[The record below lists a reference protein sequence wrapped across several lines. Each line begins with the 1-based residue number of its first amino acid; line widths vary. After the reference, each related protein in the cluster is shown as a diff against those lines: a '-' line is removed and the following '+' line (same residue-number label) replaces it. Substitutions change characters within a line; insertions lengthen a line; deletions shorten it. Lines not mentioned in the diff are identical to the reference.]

1 MRGQRKGDMMSSGIR
16 ASDHDRDRTAHL
28 LREHH
33 AVGRLDPEEF
43 AERLDKS
50 FHAKTV
56 EELEGLT
63 ADLPAIDLYPLPT
76 ASLPK
81 NRVVSTGL
89 PASSVISQ
97 AGASSGSGSGFGGS
111 GLAESGRF
119 SAGWLVAWGSWSAL
133 FLIAFVLWAVG
144 AGTLPLLGMAAVGV
158 IMGGRWVM
166 GPRALGSGGSG
177 RRRSVGGGG
186 GVGGGGVGQSG
197 LGDGRG
203 AEIEGGIDGHSQGG
217 ASEA

>member
-1 MRGQRKGDMMSSGIR
+1 MSSGIR
-16 ASDHDRDRTAHL
+16 ASDHDRDHTASL

-56 EELEGLT
+56 EELDRLT

-81 NRVVSTGL
+81 SRIVNTDL
-89 PASSVISQ
+89 PSASVFGS
-97 AGASSGSGSGFGGS
+97 AGSGGTWGGMT
-111 GLAESGRF
+111 ASGRF
-119 SAGWLVAWGSWSAL
+119 SPGWLAAWGSWSVL
-133 FLIAFVLWAVG
+133 LLISFVLWALG
-144 AGTLPLLGMAAVGV
+144 LGGWPLLGLAAIGV

-166 GPRALGSGGSG
+166 GPRTIGRGRSG
-177 RRRSVGGGG
+177 RR
-186 GVGGGGVGQSG
+186 Q
-197 LGDGRG
+197 LGNLR
-203 AEIEGGIDGHSQGG
+203 AEEIDGS
-217 ASEA
+217 SEEP

>member
-1 MRGQRKGDMMSSGIR
+1 MSSGIR

-33 AVGRLDPEEF
+33 AAGRLDPEEF

-56 EELEGLT
+56 EELDRLT

-81 NRVVSTGL
+81 NRVVSSDL
-89 PASSVISQ
+89 PASSVLRQ
-97 AGASSGSGSGFGGS
+97 SGSASGFGDS
-111 GLAESGRF
+111 GLHGSGRF
-119 SAGWLVAWGSWSAL
+119 SPGWLAAWGSWSAL
-133 FLIAFVLWAVG
+133 FLIAFVLWVVG
-144 AGTLPLLGMAAVGV
+144 TGGWPLIGMAAIGV

-166 GPRALGSGGSG
+166 GPRALGGGGGTS
-177 RRRSVGGGG
+177 RRRSVGGG
-186 GVGGGGVGQSG
+186 VGRGE
-197 LGDGRG
+197 LGDRPSG
-203 AEIEGGIDGHSQGG
+203 EIEGGIDDRGQSG
-217 ASEA
+217 ADDA

>member
-1 MRGQRKGDMMSSGIR
+1 MSSGIR
-16 ASDHDRDRTAHL
+16 ASDHDRDRTARL

-56 EELEGLT
+56 EELDRLT

-89 PASSVISQ
+89 PAASVFSQ
-97 AGASSGSGSGFGGS
+97 AGS
-111 GLAESGRF
+111 GLAGSGPASGFAGSGRF
-119 SAGWLVAWGSWSAL
+119 SPGWLAAWGSWSVL
-133 FLIAFVLWAVG
+133 FLISFVLWAVG
-144 AGTLPLLGMAAVGV
+144 VGGWPLLGMAAIGV
-158 IMGGRWVM
+158 IMGARWAAGPKAIGR
-166 GPRALGSGGSG
+166 GRSG
-177 RRRSVGGGG
+177 RR
-186 GVGGGGVGQSG
+186 Q
-197 LGDGRG
+197 LGNLRPD
-203 AEIEGGIDGHSQGG
+203 EIQGND
-217 ASEA
+217 ADEP

>member
-1 MRGQRKGDMMSSGIR
+1 MSSGIR

-56 EELEGLT
+56 EELDGLT

-81 NRVVSTGL
+81 NRVVSTDL
-89 PASSVISQ
+89 PAASVFSR
-97 AGASSGSGSGFGGS
+97 AGSGMPGSGFAGT
-111 GLAESGRF
+111 GRF
-119 SAGWLVAWGSWSAL
+119 SPGWLAAWGSWSVL
-133 FLIAFVLWAVG
+133 LLISFVLWVLGVG
-144 AGTLPLLGMAAVGV
+144 GWPLVGLAAVGV
-158 IMGGRWVM
+158 IMGGRWIM
-166 GPRALGSGGSG
+166 SPRSIGRGRGG
-177 RRRSVGGGG
+177 RR
-186 GVGGGGVGQSG
+186 Q
-197 LGDGRG
+197 LGNLRP
-203 AEIEGGIDGHSQGG
+203 EEIDGGKD
-217 ASEA
+217 EP

>member
-1 MRGQRKGDMMSSGIR
+1 MSSGIR

-33 AVGRLDPEEF
+33 AAGRLDPDEF

-56 EELEGLT
+56 DELERLT

-81 NRVVSTGL
+81 NRVVNTNLPAASVFSDTGL
-89 PASSVISQ
+89 
-97 AGASSGSGSGFGGS
+97 GGSGSGFTG
-111 GLAESGRF
+111 SGRF
-119 SAGWLVAWGSWSAL
+119 SAGWLTAWSSWSVL
-133 FLIAFVLWAVG
+133 FLVSFVLWVLG
-144 AGTLPLLGMAAVGV
+144 LGWLPLAGMAAIGV

-166 GPRALGSGGSG
+166 GPRALGQGGSG
-177 RRRSVGGGG
+177 RRRN
-186 GVGGGGVGQSG
+186 
-197 LGDGRG
+197 LGNVRPDEIDRG
-203 AEIEGGIDGHSQGG
+203 SDSA
-217 ASEA
+217 